1 LIESSISGHLAEP
14 IEVDQADSRG
24 LTPLNCAS
32 IKGDLEMVK
41 NLVSRGNAN
50 TNQSSPKGCTPL
62 MYAGRGGYSE
72 CVRFLLEKKASA
84 LKQDNAGGTVLHHAI
99 EKGHTAVLETL
110 LEHGV
115 DVYSVIEVADNAG
128 RTPIFE
134 AVENMLEDFETTSA
148 VEIIN
153 ILTRKKAL
161 NGFGAKVNILNY
173 QGQTPLFSAAREGNI
188 EAVRAL
194 IAVGARVDLNNGE
207 LVKPEEDC

>member
-1 LIESSISGHLAEP
+1 
-14 IEVDQADSRG
+14 
-24 LTPLNCAS
+24 
-32 IKGDLEMVK
+32 
-41 NLVSRGNAN
+41 
-50 TNQSSPKGCTPL
+50 
-62 MYAGRGGYSE
+62 
-72 CVRFLLEKKASA
+72 
-84 LKQDNAGGTVLHHAI
+84 
-99 EKGHTAVLETL
+99 
-110 LEHGV
+110 
-115 DVYSVIEVADNAG
+115 
-128 RTPIFE
+128 
-134 AVENMLEDFETTSA
+134 MLEDFETTSA